1 MVVPVSGGRAEALAD
16 TPSGRG
22 GTWNRDNVIVYA
34 PDAGGPL
41 FSIPATGGTPKAVT
55 TLNTSRKEYGHR
67 FPTFLPDG
75 EHFLYAALPGKN
87 GRFDIFAGS
96 LKNDSATLVASLESA
111 PVFAAPD
118 SLLYTRQGV
127 VAVLPFDATTMK
139 VTGDPVT
146 LEDEPSSILDPALS
160 YTAGPGVSV
169 SAAGTLAYYSAPS
182 TNTIATWYDASGAP
196 AGVLNVPP
204 GHYESVTISP
214 DGTRGVFVRS
224 ASPSESSL
232 WLADLSRGGA
242 VALSSGRGRNDSP
255 VWSPDGQ
262 RVVWAADR
270 DGSQNLFVRKVDD
283 AAPEQ
288 LLFQSDVPF
297 KNAAAWSPDGR
308 WLVMT
313 QLDQDSAQNVWLLD
327 ASGSRPPTLI
337 VRGPTRDTGGPV
349 SPDGRWLTFTS
360 DDSGRYELFVQP
372 FPTPGRR
379 VQVSE
384 RGAVRAWWTRDSRQL
399 IFLGNDQRSLWRADV
414 RAGQTFA
421 VDAIRQFATLPPD
434 VTWIDAMPDR
444 QRFLVITP
452 ERTGTG
458 SITVVER
465 WRQALEQ
472 NR

>member
-1 MVVPVSGGRAEALAD
+1 VP
-16 TPSGRG
+16 
-22 GTWNRDNVIVYA
+22 
-34 PDAGGPL
+34 
-41 FSIPATGGTPKAVT
+41 
-55 TLNTSRKEYGHR
+55 
-67 FPTFLPDG
+67 
-75 EHFLYAALPGKN
+75 
-87 GRFDIFAGS
+87 
-96 LKNDSATLVASLESA
+96 
-111 PVFAAPD
+111 
-118 SLLYTRQGV
+118 
-127 VAVLPFDATTMK
+127 
-139 VTGDPVT
+139 
-146 LEDEPSSILDPALS
+146 
-160 YTAGPGVSV
+160 
-169 SAAGTLAYYSAPS
+169 
-182 TNTIATWYDASGAP
+182 
-196 AGVLNVPP
+196 
-204 GHYESVTISP
+204 
-214 DGTRGVFVRS
+214 
-224 ASPSESSL
+224 
-232 WLADLSRGGA
+232 
-242 VALSSGRGRNDSP
+242 LSSGRGRNDSP
-255 VWSPDGQ
+255 VWSPDGL

-399 IFLGNDQRSLWRADV
+399 VFLGNDQRSLWRADV

-421 VDAIRQFATLPPD
+421 VDAIRRFATLPPD
-434 VTWIDAMPDR
+434 VTWVDAMPDR

-465 WRQALEQ
+465 WRQALAQ